1 MVVKTKILS
10 RTLFFF
16 ILLTEVAMGYY
27 ACHIKGFVFGDGI
40 SRVASAFYVFY
51 IHPPHLAAIGTTWN
65 PLPSFLEL
73 PLMLLWPIYKP
84 IASSGLAGV
93 IMTAVFAAGS
103 AVLIYKGTLKLINS
117 HSLGVLLALLYSF
130 NPFMFV
136 YGFSGKA
143 EIPFCFMLLWFT
155 YSFIN
160 WIEDSN
166 TYHVAYMAIALALA
180 FLIRYEV
187 LAVSVAA
194 FLGLAIIIL
203 TYHRKVLE
211 SGSRDSLRYNLQKI
225 EGRGTLLLTPMI
237 YALICWIL
245 YDWLITGNPLYFL
258 NSTYSNLGFTRS
270 YAANATLNS
279 LVGNPAATLHYV
291 YRAGH
296 YFFIPLV
303 VILAYR
309 LVKGRLFKWDLAVLL
324 LLIGSTLAQQVYM
337 LFKGL
342 SAGAV
347 RYFIYPL
354 PVITAWFPY
363 EIQRKRSKIYI
374 GLFLSSFLFADVY
387 LGHAWFKS
395 AAFRDIQEEVTDI
408 TFSNV
413 KNPAEDLQRE
423 VAKYINSNLAD
434 SRILMDSVR
443 TYNVILNT
451 NHPGN
456 IVTTCSYDFKAA
468 LNNPRKK
475 RIGYILIPSYQND
488 FNRQDAVNN
497 RYPQLYE
504 RGAKWCVLAKEFG
517 QYYRLY
523 RVVGKKNLD

>member
-1 MVVKTKILS
+1 MKTKILS
-10 RTLFFF
+10 RTLFFL
-16 ILLTEVAMGYY
+16 ILLVEVAMGYY

-40 SRVASAFYVFY
+40 SRVASAFYVLY
-51 IHPPHLAAIGTTWN
+51 IRPPHLAAIGTTWN
-65 PLPSFLEL
+65 PLPSFLQL
-73 PLMLLWPIYKP
+73 PLMLFWPIYKP

-103 AVLIYKGTLKLINS
+103 AVLIYKGTWKLS
-117 HSLGVLLALLYSF
+117 KAHSLGIIMALLYSF

-143 EIPFCFMLLWFT
+143 EVPFCFMLLWFT

-160 WIEDSN
+160 WIEDGE
-166 TYHVAYMAIALALA
+166 TYHVAKMAMALALA
-180 FLIRYEV
+180 FLIRYEIF
-187 LAVSVAA
+187 AISGAA

-203 TYHRKVLE
+203 TYHRKVLDPGPRE
-211 SGSRDSLRYNLQKI
+211 SLQYNLQKV

-245 YDWLITGNPLYFL
+245 YDWIITGNPFYFL
-258 NSTYSNLGFTRS
+258 NSTYSNLGFIRS

-296 YFFIPLV
+296 YFLIPLV

-309 LVKGRLFKWDLAVLL
+309 LIKGRLFKWDLLVLL
-324 LLIGSTLAQQVYM
+324 LLIGSTLVQQAYM
-337 LFKGL
+337 LYKGM

-354 PVITAWFPY
+354 PFITAWFAY
-363 EIQRKRSKIYI
+363 EIRKKRSRIFI
-374 GLFLSSFLFADVY
+374 SLFLLSFLFADVY
-387 LGHAWFKS
+387 LGHAWFNL
-395 AAFRDIQEEVTDI
+395 AAFRNIQEEVTDI

-413 KNPAEDLQRE
+413 ENPAEDLQRD
-423 VAKYINSNLAD
+423 VAKYINANLANG
-434 SRILMDSVR
+434 RILMDSVR
-443 TYNVILNT
+443 AYNVILNV

-456 IVTTCSYDFKAA
+456 IVTSCSYDFEAA
-468 LNNPRKK
+468 LKNPRKN
-475 RIGYILIPSYQND
+475 RISYILIPSYKND

-523 RVVGKKNLD
+523 RIVDQKS